1 MLSFSSKWR
10 KRFWFFCL
18 FVYLFVCFL
27 LLFFVLFFVY
37 LFFQNTKRR
46 EADGD
51 NDDKEKDRLLGSK
64 VYPNAVFALAYFQ
77 PVTRSTF
84 FS

>member
-1 MLSFSSKWR
+1 MEETFLVCLLLF
-10 KRFWFFCL
+10 FVCLFFC
-18 FVYLFVCFL
+18 CFL
-27 LLFFVLFFVY
+27 LLFVCLFFK
-37 LFFQNTKRR
+37 NTKRR